1 MSFIG
6 IDLGTSF
13 IKGAVLDLETCQL
26 RHIHRQPFP
35 PQLPD
40 RNPLLCEFN
49 PDEIISAFLSVL
61 ETLLAAAP
69 DCSGIVMCTQMHG
82 MVLMNE
88 LGNAL
93 SPCMTWRDQRSTMP
107 HPSEPGT
114 YFDVMTRRIGGG
126 QVVSLGNELRP
137 GTPSSFLFWLAESG
151 GLGAG
156 LTPVSIPDFVL
167 SKLTGSPPGVEA
179 TNGMAYGLL
188 NLETLDWHHDVI
200 EALGLSRL
208 RWPVVRKHGEVVGHL
223 SVGGKTVPC
232 YTPVGDYQCAL
243 LGALLAEDE
252 LSLNISTGSQVSRL
266 TSALKMGD
274 YQSRPYFEG
283 KFLNTFTH
291 IPAGRAL
298 DVLVD
303 LAGELARAQQ
313 GGCEDPW
320 PYIGQEALKLDETD
334 LRVDL
339 NFFSSPFGDRGG
351 VSNIQQR
358 NLTLGHLFRAAF
370 NNMTDRYD
378 RCAQR
383 IWPEQ
388 AWQRLVFS
396 GGLIARVESLRQV
409 IQKRFKSEY
418 RMAPF
423 AEDTLT
429 GLLILAQAWSGGAD
443 SIQSATNDLRR
454 YLQIERAGSGAV
466 QPG

>member
-13 IKGAVLDLETCQL
+13 IKGAVLDLETRQL

-35 PQLPD
+35 PQLPN
-40 RNPLLCEFN
+40 RNPLFCEFN
-49 PDEIISAFLSVL
+49 PDEITSAVQS
-61 ETLLAAAP
+61 LLNKLIALAN
-69 DCSGIVMCTQMHG
+69 DCAGIVMCTQMHG
-82 MVLMNE
+82 MVLVNE
-88 LGNAL
+88 KGDVR
-93 SPCMTWRDQRSTMP
+93 SPCFTWRDQRATMP
-107 HPSEPGT
+107 HSSGPGT
-114 YFDVMTRRIGGG
+114 YFDVMTRRIGDG
-126 QVVSLGNELRP
+126 QVAMLGNELRP
-137 GTPSSFLFWLAESG
+137 GTPSSFLFWLKERRE
-151 GLGAG
+151 LDAG

-167 SKLTGSPPGVEA
+167 SKLTGAMPGVES

-188 NLETLDWHHDVI
+188 NLETLDWHRDII

-208 RWPVVRKHGEVVGHL
+208 RWPVMRKHGEVVGYL
-223 SVGGKTVPC
+223 PVGGKSVPC
-232 YTPVGDYQCAL
+232 YTPVGDYQGAL
-243 LGALLAEDE
+243 LGALLAENE

-266 TSALKMGD
+266 TSGLKMGD

-303 LAGELARAQQ
+303 LASELARDRQ
-313 GGCEDPW
+313 GGLQDPW
-320 PYIGQEALKLDETD
+320 SYIGQEALKLDDTD

-339 NFFSSPFGDRGG
+339 NFFSSPFGNRGA
-351 VSNIQQR
+351 VSNIQQE
-358 NLTLGHLFRAAF
+358 NLTVGHLFRAAF

-378 RCAQR
+378 QCAQR
-383 IWPEQ
+383 IWPER

-396 GGLIARVESLRQV
+396 GGLIAKVEALRQV

-443 SIQSATNDLRR
+443 SIESATNELRR
-454 YLQIERAGSGAV
+454 DLQIEGAGSAAV
-466 QPG
+466 LPS